1 MTEGAGIYFEEH
13 RESTDLGRRALRG
26 GLVSLV
32 MQYGNAVF
40 QIVAS
45 IVLARLLSPEDFGLV
60 AIVTV
65 LTSFAPLLIDFGLGD
80 ATAQRSNITP
90 SQVSSLFWLSTAI
103 GCVVAVAVAAGS
115 PLIASIYAEPR
126 LQPIALSIAVTFV
139 LSGMSVQ
146 HLALLRRTMQFG
158 AIGRIQILGT
168 LAGMVAAIAM
178 ALYGYGY
185 WALVLRPI
193 ANSLFVVV
201 GAWSVCRWRPGY
213 PVFDKDVSSLVRF
226 GLNVVG
232 FSVTYTLAKSSDR
245 LALGLVYRPDQVGYY
260 QNAINLYENSIQ
272 MGLVQVHRVGSTALS
287 KLQSNPAGL
296 RDKYVLGLSVVA
308 YFVMPMASILS
319 VTGKD
324 LTVILLGEKWHAAGT
339 LLSIIALKGIFHVIE
354 SSQGWL
360 HLSIGTADRWQR
372 WGLVATAVLVASV
385 LVGLPFGPT
394 GVAAA
399 IVVAC
404 MLNALPSVVY
414 AGRPIGIDAALV
426 VRAVYRQ
433 LTGAI
438 VTAAAGW
445 WIETMVL
452 PGYSIFVRVVLAGS
466 FCVCIYLA
474 VVVGLFRFV
483 QPIRVARSIVK
494 DLLGRR

>member
-1 MTEGAGIYFEEH
+1 
-13 RESTDLGRRALRG
+13 
-26 GLVSLV
+26 
-32 MQYGNAVF
+32 
-40 QIVAS
+40 
-45 IVLARLLSPEDFGLV
+45 
-60 AIVTV
+60 
-65 LTSFAPLLIDFGLGD
+65 
-80 ATAQRSNITP
+80 
-90 SQVSSLFWLSTAI
+90 
-103 GCVVAVAVAAGS
+103 
-115 PLIASIYAEPR
+115 
-126 LQPIALSIAVTFV
+126 
-139 LSGMSVQ
+139 
-146 HLALLRRTMQFG
+146 
-158 AIGRIQILGT
+158 
-168 LAGMVAAIAM
+168 
-178 ALYGYGY
+178 
-185 WALVLRPI
+185 
-193 ANSLFVVV
+193 
-201 GAWSVCRWRPGY
+201 
-213 PVFDKDVSSLVRF
+213 
-226 GLNVVG
+226 
-232 FSVTYTLAKSSDR
+232 
-245 LALGLVYRPDQVGYY
+245 
-260 QNAINLYENSIQ
+260 

-296 RDKYVLGLSVVA
+296 RDKYALGLSVVA

-324 LTVILLGEKWHAAGT
+324 LTVILLGEKWHAAGA
-339 LLSIIALKGIFHVIE
+339 LLSIIALKGIFHVVE

-414 AGRPIGIDAALV
+414 AGHPIGIDAALV

-433 LTGAI
+433 LIGAI

-483 QPIRVARSIVK
+483 QPIRVARSIAQ